1 MRVSQIKQIYT
12 GGDDTRY
19 IFENSTGLI
28 SHKSYAVKWGKI
40 FALLLSIPP
49 IVITFSI
56 VVSFIHTYLFM
67 SVEENYTFAALGILK
82 LEGG

>member
-40 FALLLSIPP
+40 DPANRNYF
-49 IVITFSI
+49 FYR
-56 VVSFIHTYLFM
+56 SFVYLFM